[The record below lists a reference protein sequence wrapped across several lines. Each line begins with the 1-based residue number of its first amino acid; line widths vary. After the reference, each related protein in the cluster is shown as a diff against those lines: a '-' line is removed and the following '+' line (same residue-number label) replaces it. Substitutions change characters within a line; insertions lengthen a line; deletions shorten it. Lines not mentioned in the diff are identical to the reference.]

1 MGIMERFERPNV
13 LTDSFDY
20 AINWARKSS
29 LWWLLFGI
37 KCCAIE
43 MMMVTSSR
51 YDFDRFGI
59 IPRGTPRQADVMV
72 VAGPIS
78 YKMKP
83 VIVKLYH
90 QMAEPRW
97 VISMGSCANSGGA
110 FRDSYNIID
119 GVDKIIPV
127 DLYIPGCPPRPESL
141 LYGITKL
148 QETIM
153 TESSTKKGR

>member
-1 MGIMERFERPNV
+1 MENFDQPNS
-13 LTDSFDY
+13 LTNAVDFF
-20 AINWARKSS
+20 INWARKSS

-43 MMMVTSSR
+43 MMMITSSR

-59 IPRGTPRQADVMV
+59 IPRATPRQADVMV
-72 VAGPIS
+72 VAGPVS

-83 VIVKLYH
+83 VIKKLYQ

-127 DLYIPGCPPRPESL
+127 NIYVPGCPPRPESL
-141 LYGITKL
+141 LYGVTEL
-148 QETIM
+148 QRKILAET
-153 TESSTKKGR
+153 STKGK